1 MQQVHAKKF
10 LGQHFLTDLTVAQ
23 KIAKTLAFSEEVVQI
38 DRPAVIKATPAS
50 ALPTNSKF
58 AGTPNKK
65 IKVLEVGPGMGVLTQ
80 FLLKDPQIELTAI
93 ELDRESVA
101 YLKEWY
107 PELHLIE
114 GDFLKLDLDTLYPE
128 GEFNVIGNYPYNISS
143 QIFFRVLE
151 YKDRIPVCSGMIQK
165 EVAERIASAPGKKAY
180 GILSVLL
187 QAYYDI
193 EYLFTV
199 HEHVFNP
206 PPKVKSAVIRMTRNR
221 RRQLGCDEALF
232 KTIVKTAFN
241 QRRKQMRNS
250 LQQLVGKGNPILEE
264 NIFTKRPEQLSVD
277 EFIQLTLLIEKS
289 HVGNQNIL

>member
-1 MQQVHAKKF
+1 MQQVRAKKF
-10 LGQHFLTDLTVAQ
+10 LGQHFLKDLSIAQ
-23 KIAKTLAFSEEVVQI
+23 RISETI
-38 DRPAVIKATPAS
+38 TAG
-50 ALPTNSKF
+50 PT
-58 AGTPNKK
+58 
-65 IKVLEVGPGMGVLTQ
+65 IEIGPGMGVLTQ
-80 FLLKDPQIELTAI
+80 YLLKNPNIQLTAI
-93 ELDRESVA
+93 EIDRESVV

-114 GDFLKLDLDTLYPE
+114 GDFLKLDFNIIYPE

-143 QIFFRVLE
+143 QIFFKVLD

-165 EVAERIASAPGKKAY
+165 EVAERLASKPGKKAY

-199 HEHVFNP
+199 DEHVFNP
-206 PPKVKSAVIRMTRNR
+206 PPKVKSAVIRMTRNK
-221 RRQLGCDEALF
+221 RRQLDCDEELF
-232 KTIVKTAFN
+232 KTVVKTAFN

-264 NIFTKRPEQLSVD
+264 KIFTMRPEQLSV
-277 EFIQLTLLIEKS
+277 EQFVELTKLIENER
-289 HVGNQNIL
+289 NQDIL